1 MSPADFVDEAYH
13 LENSDEMAEFYRKWA
28 RDYDRQMLDL
38 RGYTSP
44 ATIAEKL
51 VLHLPQKH
59 AAVLDVG
66 CGTGLTC
73 RLLAEQGYDRL
84 DGIDLSQE
92 MLNVAHERG
101 IYRSLLQADVNQPL
115 PLETASYDGVI
126 SSGTFTHGHVGPQP
140 LTEIF
145 RVLKPG
151 GVLACTVHQD
161 LWQSMGFED
170 RFRTL
175 ISEGIAAELSLELDS
190 YYRGGAPEGWF
201 CVYRKV

>member
-13 LENSDEMAEFYRKWA
+13 LENTEEMAEFYRKWA
-28 RDYDRQMLDL
+28 RDYDRQMIDI

-51 VLHLPQKH
+51 VRHLPQKH
-59 AAVLDVG
+59 AEVLDIG

-73 RLLAEQGYDRL
+73 RLLADQGYDRL
-84 DGIDLSQE
+84 DGIDLSE
-92 MLNVAHERG
+92 DMLNVAHERG
-101 IYRSLLQADVNQPL
+101 IYRNLLQADVNQPL

-126 SSGTFTHGHVGPQP
+126 SSGTFTHGHVGPEP
-140 LTEIF
+140 LDEIF

-170 RFRTL
+170 RFNALLSNAMAT
-175 ISEGIAAELSLELDS
+175 EVSLELGS
-190 YYRGGAPEGWF
+190 YYRDGAPEGWF

>member
-13 LENSDEMAEFYRKWA
+13 LENTAEMAEFYRKWA

-59 AAVLDVG
+59 AAVLDIG

-101 IYRSLLQADVNQPL
+101 IYRSLLQADVNEPL

-140 LTEIF
+140 LGEIF
-145 RVLKPG
+145 RLLKPG

-170 RFRTL
+170 RFRSL
-175 ISEGIAAELSLELDS
+175 VDEGVASELSLELDS
-190 YYRGGAPEGWF
+190 YYRDAAPEGWF
-201 CVYRKV
+201 CVYRKA

>member
-59 AAVLDVG
+59 AVVLDIG

-115 PLETASYDGVI
+115 PLATASYDGVI

-140 LTEIF
+140 LGEIF

-170 RFRTL
+170 RFRRLTD
-175 ISEGIAAELSLELDS
+175 EGIATKLSLELGS
-190 YYRGGAPEGWF
+190 YYRDGAPEGWF